1 MPSYQTSLPVE
12 NTNYYCPKK
21 MSTIQLLDV
30 IEYYKG
36 LDHQKKALS
45 YLQTNVPKPV
55 LDKFTQLWRTAPK
68 AELNPTNHRSI
79 NQTGLNLIKDFEGC
93 VLTAYDDGVGVLTI
107 GYGHTQ
113 GVTWGQT
120 ITQAQAEQ
128 LLAKDLNYFE
138 QSVTNL
144 VKVALTDNQF
154 AALVS
159 LVFNI
164 GTGAF
169 ANSTLLN
176 LLNQNQ
182 YQAAAFQFLRWV
194 YGDGKVL
201 AGLVRRRKAEQNL
214 FLS

>member
-1 MPSYQTSLPVE
+1 M
-12 NTNYYCPKK
+12 
-21 MSTIQLLDV
+21 IQLLDV
-30 IEYYKG
+30 IAFYKG
-36 LDHQKKALS
+36 LDHQKKAIA
-45 YLQTNVPKPV
+45 YLQNNIPKPV
-55 LDKFTQLWRTAPK
+55 LEKFTELWRTSPK
-68 AELNPTNHRSI
+68 AEPNSTNSANHRSI

-120 ITQAQAEQ
+120 ITQAQAEK
-128 LLAKDLNYFE
+128 LLMQDLKYFE

-159 LVFNI
+159 LAFNI

-169 ANSTLLN
+169 ANSTLLR
-176 LLNQNQ
+176 LLNRRE
-182 YQAAAFQFLRWV
+182 YQAAADQFQRWV
-194 YGDGKVL
+194 NGGGKEM
-201 AGLVRRRKAEQNL
+201 AGLVRRRNAERNL
-214 FLS
+214 FLT